1 MDVVTAQPT
10 GQRPAVRQTVTLW
23 RSLVAVVVVC
33 ALVLVALVT
42 VLVYTRTGARYD
54 HRMEWA
60 LGGPPW
66 LFYNIESRLQQVSVL
81 RVGIAGVLLALVAL
95 GRRRVGLAA
104 GALVLIGGATVTTQ
118 VLKNE
123 FIYRLPGAIVD
134 DNLPSM
140 PSGHATVGVSIS
152 LALLIVL
159 PASWQRSSLP
169 VCTAVGYFFGVGTV
183 IGHWH
188 RPGDVLAALAVCLG
202 WTAVAF
208 AVVAALGGT
217 RRDRSISDS
226 ASARMQRSLAQTL
239 RSATAGVAFVSL
251 LLLAWGAQTAPNWR
265 AAILGFAAVIAVAV
279 GTLVVYVWV
288 ARTADRFLR

>member
-1 MDVVTAQPT
+1 MIAQPT
-10 GQRPAVRQTVTLW
+10 GQRPAVRQSAALW
-23 RSLVAVVVVC
+23 RSLIAVAVVC
-33 ALVLVALVT
+33 ALVLAALVT

-54 HRMEWA
+54 HDMEWA

-66 LFYNIESRLQQVSVL
+66 LFYNIEARLQQISVI

-123 FIYRLPGAIVD
+123 FIYRLPGAILD
-134 DNLPSM
+134 NNLPSM

-159 PASWQRSSLP
+159 PASWQRFSMP
-169 VCTAVGYFFGVGTV
+169 VCTAVGFFFGVGTV

-202 WTAVAF
+202 WSAVAF
-208 AVVAALGGT
+208 AVVALLGGT
-217 RRDRSISDS
+217 RGDRA
-226 ASARMQRSLAQTL
+226 ASAPMQRSLAQTL
-239 RSATAGVAFVSL
+239 WSATTGVAFVSL

-265 AAILGFAAVIAVAV
+265 ATILGFAAVIAVAV